1 MQRLLRFQENTFLL
15 LCMPESKHGAVNLSD
30 TKNVPFLSV
39 RQSRSQIFAFLETL
53 MTDYHFLFHSHS
65 PSREWN
71 DLIIT
76 NVSWCLH
83 APSWGRESWES
94 QEGCSGTQTAG
105 FSQPSWLLWWDYLTT
120 RVVFGWPSQ
129 NFMSS
134 FFNVKEDVYILA
146 LKYLFSLA
154 QRGCVMLT
162 QWLKPQCWSP
172 LSPPLQC
179 LMLKLQLGRV
189 LMSGASRAICPC
201 DRDTNDD
208 PDRNDT
214 GSC

>member
-15 LCMPESKHGAVNLSD
+15 FCMPESKHGAVNLSD

-53 MTDYHFLFHSHS
+53 MTDYHFLFHSRS

-154 QRGCVMLT
+154 QRGCYVDAVIKTTVLITSFTTSSVFNVEITARQSVDVRGLQGHM
-162 QWLKPQCWSP
+162 P
-172 LSPPLQC
+172 LWQ
-179 LMLKLQLGRV
+179 GY
-189 LMSGASRAICPC
+189 
-201 DRDTNDD
+201 
-208 PDRNDT
+208 
-214 GSC
+214 